1 MGRGSS
7 STRGSDLG
15 MSCRAKRGTTSVTS
29 RHCNRNSEWRR
40 VWVREGERERERES
54 FRGARDREK
63 ESFRGTREG
72 DRAFAGQE
80 RAFVRQEK
88 DRASAGQG

>member
-1 MGRGSS
+1 M
-7 STRGSDLG
+7 
-15 MSCRAKRGTTSVTS
+15 
-29 RHCNRNSEWRR
+29 
-40 VWVREGERERERES
+40 REG

-80 RAFVRQEK
+80 RVFVRQER
-88 DRASAGQG
+88 DRASVGQG